1 MADLYETNLWGK
13 IDYLHERYQ
22 REHNHINNFLNMIT
36 KFQTACSDFSK
47 AMTSIINK
55 NYILSESNTS
65 TIYKSME
72 NFYKTLLIHAES
84 FKETSESIK
93 INIAPVIKSIKDSF
107 QKEKDL
113 YNAYIKI
120 NFNYINCLNNLKKIK
135 KEFAQKARD
144 CENKVYEA
152 KKASMF
158 PTLPP
163 EQISKIEQQASEA
176 LANTAIYEDKYVQI
190 LNEANKIREI
200 EIALQKKLQ
209 SYYHNVDIDYY
220 GKEKMMTGFFIS
232 CLKRMYKVIDDE
244 LIDLNENYKN
254 INIEKDI
261 NEFIKINKVNNKPD
275 EIIKFIPYKPAT
287 EISDESILNSD
298 TTNNK
303 NKDNKNLEVSL
314 EVILVFKKL
323 FKFIRT
329 DLNMEK
335 ERKKSKLRNL
345 ALKIFWP
352 GQNNYLEPKE
362 KNALFNLFKEKN
374 FTSYFLTIVSRQ
386 RTKGFK
392 ITEKLMNDLTEMFIK
407 ILEISEQEKNY
418 DVSINCVILSQTFFC
433 EKKEKNGEIIKNY
446 IIDGIRDNKWL
457 SSYEFW
463 DGVINYMIEKEIK
476 KNEEINKDKNEKEKK
491 NNDKNIAF
499 SQIFSHTNNMIEFNI
514 NKNDIHSFI
523 ENLCNKYELDSDM
536 INSIKNNINKK
547 LEDIELLLSKEKKV
561 GLKDEIKKEEIKV
574 SKKEDVKEEKK
585 EDKDEIKKEVL
596 KEDKKKEEISKNKK
610 NGLIKEIK
618 EKNEIEN
625 NIIKNNNENEKIKM
639 DENFDDEIKENKE
652 ENNSQNN
659 KDTKTESISE
669 DRNSNK

>member
-1 MADLYETNLWGK
+1 MTDLYETNLWGK

-72 NFYKTLLIHAES
+72 NFYKILLIHAES

-93 INIAPVIKSIKDSF
+93 LNIVSVIKSINDSF
-107 QKEKDL
+107 QKEKNL
-113 YNAYIKI
+113 YNIYSNIRA
-120 NFNYINCLNNLKKIK
+120 NYINNLNNLTKIK

-152 KKASMF
+152 KKASMY

-176 LANTAIYEDKYVQI
+176 LANTAISEDKYIQI
-190 LNEANKIREI
+190 LNETNKSREN
-200 EIALQKKLQ
+200 EINLQKKLH

-232 CLKRMYKVIDDE
+232 CLKRMYNVIDNGV
-244 LIDLNENYKN
+244 IDLNEIYKN

-287 EISDESILNSD
+287 EISDESILNAN

-314 EVILVFKKL
+314 EVILIFKKL

-329 DLNMEK
+329 DLDMEK
-335 ERKKSKLRNL
+335 EKKKSKLRNFS
-345 ALKIFWP
+345 LKIFWP
-352 GQNNYLEPKE
+352 GENNYLEPKE
-362 KNALFNLFKEKN
+362 KNELFALFKEKN
-374 FTSYFLTIVSRQ
+374 FTSYFLNIVSRQ

-392 ITEKLMNDLTEMFIK
+392 ISERLMNDLTEMFIK

-418 DVSINCVILSQTFFC
+418 EVSINCVILSQTFFC
-433 EKKEKNGEIIKNY
+433 EKKGTKGETIKRY

-463 DGVINYMIEKEIK
+463 EGVIHYMIEKEVK

-491 NNDKNIAF
+491 DNDKNVAF
-499 SQIFSHTNNMIEFNI
+499 SQIFSHSNNMIEFNI
-514 NKNDIHSFI
+514 NKNEIHTFI
-523 ENLCNKYELDSDM
+523 ENLCKKYNLDSDM
-536 INSIKNNINKK
+536 INSIRNNINKK
-547 LEDIELLLSKEKKV
+547 LEDSENPLSADKKENIKEDKKDDKIEDKKEDKKEEIE
-561 GLKDEIKKEEIKV
+561 KIKKEEEIKND
-574 SKKEDVKEEKK
+574 KKEK
-585 EDKDEIKKEVL
+585 I
-596 KEDKKKEEISKNKK
+596 KEEIKGKRRNTRKQKRRSKRRYKRKK
-610 NGLIKEIK
+610 
-618 EKNEIEN
+618 
-625 NIIKNNNENEKIKM
+625 
-639 DENFDDEIKENKE
+639 
-652 ENNSQNN
+652 
-659 KDTKTESISE
+659 
-669 DRNSNK
+669 